1 MLLLIVDLPIP
12 ERYKQL
18 WLEIEK
24 LLTTCT
30 QQSAA
35 HKSLLD
41 AYYSIRTELPLTLNT
56 DTFIP
61 NVSTMLVSPLPLMTT
76 TIMTDRSRVST
87 TQPIHMHL
95 MSSMSGMSGL
105 SAMGAMGGMSA
116 MGEMS
121 GLSGLSGM
129 AVPVVSTEA
138 DAANGF
144 VTVIES
150 MPPPTTGYSTT
161 TGFSTTTGMSL
172 YKAEPLLVDSLALQI
187 PAPRPCSSML
197 IRLEEIARHSPVE
210 ESRDARELLEMSPLS
225 PDEQPCIK
233 TKASEK
239 RVNESTSKTRIIEK
253 RPPSPILSNLPVKI
267 ARPNTFVF
275 KGAWTHPYILFY
287 TEYERRIFCCP

>member
-1 MLLLIVDLPIP
+1 
-12 ERYKQL
+12 
-18 WLEIEK
+18 
-24 LLTTCT
+24 
-30 QQSAA
+30 
-35 HKSLLD
+35 
-41 AYYSIRTELPLTLNT
+41 
-56 DTFIP
+56 
-61 NVSTMLVSPLPLMTT
+61 MLVSPLPLMTT

-95 MSSMSGMSGL
+95 MGRMTGL

-116 MGEMS
+116 MGEM
-121 GLSGLSGM
+121 SGLSGM

-150 MPPPTTGYSTT
+150 MPPPTTGYTATSVYSAT
-161 TGFSTTTGMSL
+161 TGLSL

-197 IRLEEIARHSPVE
+197 IRLEDVARHSPVE
-210 ESRDARELLEMSPLS
+210 EFRDAREVLEMSPLS

-233 TKASEK
+233 TKATEK
-239 RVNESTSKTRIIEK
+239 RINESTSKTRISEK
-253 RPPSPILSNLPVKI
+253 RAPSPILSNLPVKI

-275 KGAWTHPYILFY
+275 KGVWILFY
-287 TEYERRIFCCP
+287 NNLLRESRIILSVKK